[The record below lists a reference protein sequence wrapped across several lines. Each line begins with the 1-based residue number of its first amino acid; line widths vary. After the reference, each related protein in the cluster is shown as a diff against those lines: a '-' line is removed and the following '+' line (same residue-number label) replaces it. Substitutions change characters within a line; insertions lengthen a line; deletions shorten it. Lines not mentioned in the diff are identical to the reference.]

1 LGVRRLAMRSETGSA
16 LVGVLLAGLLSTGCN
31 TLIVGDEDIALD
43 GAAVQTGNKAIPG
56 SPDNVAGPM
65 LAVNCAYTPTTVG
78 VAEKQQLPATLK
90 YDGFVMGSDNMGV
103 VHATDMYDCNGT
115 KGIHA
120 IVYDLSKF
128 F

>member
-1 LGVRRLAMRSETGSA
+1 
-16 LVGVLLAGLLSTGCN
+16 
-31 TLIVGDEDIALD
+31 
-43 GAAVQTGNKAIPG
+43 
-56 SPDNVAGPM
+56 
-65 LAVNCAYTPTTVG
+65 
-78 VAEKQQLPATLK
+78 
-90 YDGFVMGSDNMGV
+90 MGSDNMGV